1 MLAPSGSYEAYPI
14 GPTSRRRPP
23 ALAARDQTKQKS
35 AAPQSKAR
43 AESGPRLGA
52 ASRDHESF
60 EMGSAN
66 IRDAGLQDRRRHG
79 LPEAIHPGLW
89 SGLRATANDR
99 SPKMLGRLPRRYAGQ
114 HRTRH
119 TYRCTDRW
127 RTSLPPKLAE
137 WRGLRS
143 PQRSYIGERR
153 RGEVEMTWAAHNAN
167 GSVHRE
173 SV

>member
-1 MLAPSGSYEAYPI
+1 MRGEEVDHWPIQERGSN
-14 GPTSRRRPP
+14 
-23 ALAARDQTKQKS
+23 L
-35 AAPQSKAR
+35 R
-43 AESGPRLGA
+43 A
-52 ASRDHESF
+52 
-60 EMGSAN
+60 
-66 IRDAGLQDRRRHG
+66 I
-79 LPEAIHPGLW
+79 
-89 SGLRATANDR
+89 RATANDR

-119 TYRCTDRW
+119 IYRCTDRW
-127 RTSLPPKLAE
+127 RTSVPPKLAE

-153 RGEVEMTWAAHNAN
+153 RGEVGMTWAAHNAN